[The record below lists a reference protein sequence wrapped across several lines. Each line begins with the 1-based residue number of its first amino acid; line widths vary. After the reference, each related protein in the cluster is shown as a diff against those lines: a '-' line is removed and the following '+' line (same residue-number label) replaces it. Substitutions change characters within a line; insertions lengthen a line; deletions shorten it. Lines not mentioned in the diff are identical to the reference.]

1 MLRMKFNVFM
11 TCIAII
17 FWHTAP
23 HDGGCG
29 MVVGVAAVL
38 DVGPGLLIRLRG
50 AGYPAG

>member
-11 TCIAII
+11 IGIAII
-17 FWHTAP
+17 DRHTAP

-38 DVGPGLLIRLRG
+38 DVGPDLLIHLRG